1 MILQERETLA
11 MYYVSTKYTV
21 FLPGST
27 GQMTHYDLT
36 TNVMYCYLYFMI
48 LQERETLAMY
58 YVSTKY
64 TVFLPGSKGQIT
76 HYDLTTNV
84 IIIKG

>member
-1 MILQERETLA
+1 
-11 MYYVSTKYTV
+11 
-21 FLPGST
+21 
-27 GQMTHYDLT
+27 
-36 TNVMYCYLYFMI
+36 MYCYLYFMI

-84 IIIKG
+84 MIIKG